1 MCAWN
6 SGMCAWNSAQESRT
20 LRGVSICPSC
30 SHENQIGAKF
40 CSECGVSL
48 GEAASTA
55 QEMRKIVTVLFCDVV
70 GFTTLGEHS
79 DPEPVRQLMG
89 RYFDEMRKI
98 VERHGGMV
106 EKFIGDAVMA
116 VFGVPQSHE
125 DDALRAVRAA
135 AEMQAAV
142 EPLKLEIG
150 IGVNTGEVVTGA
162 GQTFATGDAVNVAA
176 RLEQATSP
184 GEILIGTET
193 LRLVRDAVTV
203 EAIDPLELKGKEER
217 VEAHRLVAVAPEA
230 PSVSRHLDPPM
241 VGRQRELDR
250 LRADFEHS
258 VAESA
263 CHLFTLL
270 GPAGVGKSR
279 LVRAFVEGVAHL
291 ARVLRG
297 RCLHYGE
304 GITYW
309 PLVEVLMQL
318 SIEPESVIKGSPAEI
333 QLALRKLLESEA
345 AGRPVVVYLDDLQW
359 AEPTFL
365 DLVEHVA
372 DWSRDA
378 PIFLLCAARPELLDL
393 RPRWGGGKL
402 NATSLLLEPLSL
414 DEGEVLIDNLVANT
428 GFDDRL
434 RRRIVEAAEGNPLF
448 VEEMTAV
455 AREDGASGDLT
466 VPPSIHAL
474 LQARLDRLGEG
485 ERAVIGRG
493 AVEGKVFHR
502 AVVEELAP
510 DDVRPQVETHL
521 LTLVRKELIRSEPP
535 LLAGDDAFR
544 FRHLLIRDAAY
555 DTLPKATRADLH
567 ERFAKWLDE
576 HADHVEQDEIVGYH
590 LEQAASYGEE
600 LGEPNAVLA
609 EQAAKRLGSAGQ
621 TALNRGDFRAG
632 RTFLRRAIDVL
643 PERHPRRFDLLPP
656 YIFALLASGARQDAP
671 PALDDLRASDDPT
684 ALAYAEVLGAEFAF
698 LDAEEGSVG
707 LMEEAAVAARPFF
720 AKAGD
725 ELGLAYSERTRG
737 LALWVRCRGSEA
749 LEAFEQ
755 AQAHAETAGQW
766 NLADDCITAIALA
779 LSEGSTPREEA
790 SVRCLELLESTRGR
804 VLAEAAVSVALVS
817 LRAIGGE
824 VEEARQLLRIANATT
839 SETAY
844 PILALFSAFATLRIE
859 QAANDVVAEERAFR
873 QGLMELERLGD
884 QSYQATLESFLAEFL
899 VRNSRDQE
907 AEDVLHSARER
918 SSPGDVVNVAVLDGV
933 EALLLA
939 RRGEH
944 EKAERLARAAVA
956 LAETTDFYPTRGAAG
971 ERLAAVLE
979 LAGNADDARDE
990 FLRTVGIY
998 EEKGAVMS
1006 VARVRGQ
1013 FATLAGPASR

>member
-1 MCAWN
+1 
-6 SGMCAWNSAQESRT
+6 
-20 LRGVSICPSC
+20 VSICPSC
-30 SHENQIGAKF
+30 SHENQTGAKF

-48 GEAASTA
+48 GEAVSTA
-55 QEMRKIVTVLFCDVV
+55 EEMRKTVTVLFCDVV

-89 RYFDEMRKI
+89 RYFAEMRKI

-142 EPLKLEIG
+142 APLKLEIG

-162 GQTFATGDAVNVAA
+162 GETFATGDAVNVAA

-193 LRLVRDAVTV
+193 FELVRDAVTV

-217 VEAHRLVAVAPEA
+217 VGAHRLIAVAPEA
-230 PSVSRHLDPPM
+230 PSVMRHLDPPM

-258 VAESA
+258 VSESA

-279 LVRAFVEGVAHL
+279 LVRAFVEDVAHR

-297 RCLHYGE
+297 RCLPYGE

-318 SIEPESVIKGSPAEI
+318 SIEPESLIKGSPAEI

-345 AGRPVVVYLDDLQW
+345 GGRPVVVYLDDLQW

-402 NATSLLLEPLSL
+402 NAASLLLEPLSL
-414 DEGEVLIDNLVANT
+414 DEGELLIDNLVANT

-455 AREDGASGDLT
+455 AREEGASGDLT

-474 LQARLDRLGEG
+474 LQARLDRLSDG

-521 LTLVRKELIRSEPP
+521 LTLVRRELIRSEPP
-535 LLAGDDAFR
+535 LLAGDDAYR

-555 DTLPKATRADLH
+555 DTLPKATRVDLH
-567 ERFAKWLDE
+567 GRFATWLDE
-576 HADHVEQDEIVGYH
+576 HADLVEQDEIVGYH
-590 LEQAASYGEE
+590 LEQAARYGEE

-609 EQAAKRLGSAGQ
+609 ERAAKRLGSAGQ

-643 PERHPRRFDLLPP
+643 PEQHPRRFDLLPP
-656 YIFALLASGARQDAP
+656 YLFALLASGARQDAP
-671 PALDDLRASDDPT
+671 PALDDLRTSDDPT
-684 ALAYAEVLGAEFAF
+684 ARAYAEVFGAELAL
-698 LDAEEGSVG
+698 LDAKEGSVG

-737 LALWVRCRGSEA
+737 LALWARCRASEA

-766 NLADDCITAIALA
+766 NLADDCITAITLA
-779 LSEGSTPREEA
+779 LVESKPIEEA

-804 VLAEAAVSVALVS
+804 VLAEAAVSVALVN

-824 VEEARQLLRIANATT
+824 VEEARQLLSVANATT
-839 SETAY
+839 RETAY
-844 PILALFSAFATLRIE
+844 PILALSSAFATVSVE

-873 QGLMELERLGD
+873 QGLIELERLGD

-918 SSPGDVVNVAVLDGV
+918 STPGDVVNIAVLDGV

-944 EKAERLARAAVA
+944 EKAERLVRAAVA
-956 LAETTDFYPTRGAAG
+956 LAETTDFYWTRAVAG

-979 LAGNADDARDE
+979 LAGKGDEARDE

-998 EEKGAVMS
+998 EEKGAVVS
-1006 VARVRGQ
+1006 AARVRGQ